1 MNSQLVL
8 SSWFLLPRDPFSSP
22 PLQFLCDRFIMF
34 KMITW
39 IFAGLFLLGI
49 SAWASIKVFGLSY
62 EQPNYKVTASQG
74 RIEIRDYPSMIVA
87 QGEFTGER
95 KDSINKGFMVVAGY
109 IFGKN
114 VSAQNVNMTVPVM
127 QQSSEKIS
135 MTVPVMQQS
144 SEKISMTVPVM
155 QQSSEKISMTVPVMQ
170 QSSEKIPMTVPV
182 MQQSSEKIPMTVP
195 VMQSENPN
203 NNWTLSFVMPAK
215 YSLQTLPTPTNTNV
229 KLKEIPAKRCAV
241 IRFSGMWTENNLNK
255 RTSELQ
261 KFITSQHLTAIST
274 PIYAFFNPPWTPWF
288 MRRNEIMIEISKN

>member
-1 MNSQLVL
+1 
-8 SSWFLLPRDPFSSP
+8 
-22 PLQFLCDRFIMF
+22 MF

-144 SEKISMTVPVM
+144 SEKIPMTVPVM
-155 QQSSEKISMTVPVMQ
+155 QQSSEKIS
-170 QSSEKIPMTVPV
+170 MTVPV